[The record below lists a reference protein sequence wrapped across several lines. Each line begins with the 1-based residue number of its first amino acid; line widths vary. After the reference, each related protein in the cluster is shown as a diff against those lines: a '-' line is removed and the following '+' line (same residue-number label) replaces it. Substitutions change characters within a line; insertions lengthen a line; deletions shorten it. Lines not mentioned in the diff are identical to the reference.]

1 MPEKK
6 KVLFICENNSV
17 RSQMAEAFLN
27 NLYGEK
33 YEAYSTGIKATQ
45 VNPHAIRV
53 MAEIGIDMSKQY
65 SKDISKYAG
74 NEFDYVVTVCD
85 EAREKCPFFPGKIVL
100 HKRFDNPL
108 EFKGNEEEIVN
119 KFRRLRDE
127 IKEWIDKMFGEQD

>member
-1 MPEKK
+1 MTEKK

-27 NLYGEK
+27 HLYGEK
-33 YEAYSTGIKATQ
+33 YEGYSTGIKATN
-45 VNPHAIRV
+45 VNPHAIKV
-53 MAEIGIDMSKQY
+53 MAEIGIDMSKQH

-108 EFKGNEEEIVN
+108 EFKGSDEEVIN

-127 IKEWIDKMFGEQD
+127 IKEWIDKMFGD